1 MMSTNNTI
9 AIVGG
14 KGFVGSM
21 LNRSFI
27 NQGNST
33 ITITRENYNDYKNNE
48 FKFVVNCAM
57 PSGRFWAKNNPELDF
72 IETVQKT
79 FNIKHHFKNSK
90 IIQISSISAKVQLDT
105 IYGRH
110 KLAAEN
116 LLDID
121 NDLIIR
127 LGPLYSNSLKKGAI
141 IDIINNQTVYVSGSS
156 KYAFTPL
163 EWVCDEIVNN
173 KNLSGVH
180 ELGAKNYIEL
190 YDLAKKINSKSKFI
204 GDVDDQVFS
213 NAPDYCPDAKEVINF
228 ISNGNF
234 NV

>member
-1 MMSTNNTI
+1 MTSINNKI

-14 KGFVGSM
+14 KGFIGTM
-21 LNRSFI
+21 LNESFI
-27 NQGNST
+27 KQGYST
-33 ITITRENYNDYKNNE
+33 VIITRENYNNYKNDE
-48 FKFVVNCAM
+48 FEFVINSAM
-57 PSGRFWAKNNPELDF
+57 PSGRFWAKNNPDLDF
-72 IETVQKT
+72 TETVQKT
-79 FNIKHHFKNSK
+79 FNIKYHFKNSK

-116 LLDID
+116 LLDNN

-127 LGPLYSNSLKKGAI
+127 LGPLYANSLTKGAI

-173 KNLSGVH
+173 INLSGIH
-180 ELGAKNYIEL
+180 EFGAKNYIEL

-213 NAPDYCPDAKEVINF
+213 NAPDYCPDAKEIINF
-228 ISNGNF
+228 ISNRNL
-234 NV
+234 NI